1 MPLTLHWTRSTAQ
14 FRRERRP
21 IKLAAAAYS
30 RRRWLLVEAIVWEA
44 QIEGSPPRWFVVERA
59 VRGAQEGM
67 AREFSLEHS
76 PPEGEAPVVAV
87 EEDNPW
93 TDMDEEVTPLNVMD
107 EEVGEMG
114 YSPGSEATTGSPP
127 GISLSWLTPAEFDG
141 MDGLEAAAR
150 GQQFEDHFMLAE
162 AAGGEKCPLCGSV
175 QFETAGSVQSE
186 TAGSDGHSHR
196 VLYCSECLLDVEKL
210 DSDAEDH
217 GLEREQPETTAILAN
232 LQPGCDRYF
241 FSGCHDVLQWWCRN
255 FGLRFLFCSWADW
268 VGEEYGRK
276 CGGIASPI
284 MDAIPYLLQ

>member
-44 QIEGSPPRWFVVERA
+44 QIRGMPPRWYVLERRQRLRELSVER
-59 VRGAQEGM
+59 
-67 AREFSLEHS
+67 REQLRDLD
-76 PPEGEAPVVAV
+76 APVVAV

-162 AAGGEKCPLCGSV
+162 AAGGAEEQRRLLARRRVMLDGS
-175 QFETAGSVQSE
+175 EW
-186 TAGSDGHSHR
+186 
-196 VLYCSECLLDVEKL
+196 YLL
-210 DSDAEDH
+210 
-217 GLEREQPETTAILAN
+217 
-232 LQPGCDRYF
+232 RYI
-241 FSGCHDVLQWWCRN
+241 VAA
-255 FGLRFLFCSWADW
+255 WADNRRFPW
-268 VGEEYGRK
+268 PAE
-276 CGGIASPI
+276 
-284 MDAIPYLLQ
+284 

>member
-44 QIEGSPPRWFVVERA
+44 QIRGMPPRWYVLERRQRLRELSVER
-59 VRGAQEGM
+59 
-67 AREFSLEHS
+67 REQLRDLD
-76 PPEGEAPVVAV
+76 APVVAV

-93 TDMDEEVTPLNVMD
+93 TDMDEEVTPLNDMD

-127 GISLSWLTPAEFDG
+127 GISLSWLTPAEFDA

-150 GQQFEDHFMLAE
+150 GQQFEALFTVAE

-175 QFETAGSVQSE
+175 QFETAGSVQFE

-196 VLYCSECLLDVEKL
+196 VLYYSECLLDVEKL

-284 MDAIPYLLQ
+284 MDATPYLLQ